1 MGLNHCPPG
10 NMPCALRTELPTL
23 CHCSKFLAY
32 LSVSCLGIVLYLP
45 YMVVQYYHCTRCN
58 ALLRE
63 DPTGQECV
71 LCIYVDMLCEWAG
84 VAHQCTMYSDVLQ
97 ASPTKVCTRYCNLMI
112 KWGLGYRINS

>member
-1 MGLNHCPPG
+1 MSLLEISCISI
-10 NMPCALRTELPTL
+10 RELSRYCL
-23 CHCSKFLAY
+23 
-32 LSVSCLGIVLYLP
+32 VSAIYGSAVLP
-45 YMVVQYYHCTRCN
+45 SSTRCN

-97 ASPTKVCTRYCNLMI
+97 ASPTKVCTRYCNRMI
-112 KWGLGYRINS
+112 KWGWAIGSTLDWCTSRYSTGLDIHG